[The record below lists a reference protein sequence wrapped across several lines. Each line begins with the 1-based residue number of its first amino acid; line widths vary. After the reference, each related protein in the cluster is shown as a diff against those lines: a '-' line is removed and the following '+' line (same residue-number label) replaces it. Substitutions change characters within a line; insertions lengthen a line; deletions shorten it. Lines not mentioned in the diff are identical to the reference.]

1 MLADRGRPE
10 DLALLA
16 AAGFVFDLK
25 VDGIRCLASLEP
37 GAPGDAARVTLASR
51 NGRSLV
57 TRFPEIAAALMLL
70 ETPRLVLDA
79 EIAVPGPDGLPS
91 WPLTHH
97 RTAQSVAT
105 HALVREHPAQL
116 FVFDVLRVDD
126 TSTVQWSFVR
136 RREALEH
143 LAASDTGWSPS
154 LTLTPC
160 DTDADAMWQLV
171 LDHELEGLV
180 AKRPA
185 SPYSAGR
192 SRNWIK
198 VKATQTVSCLVG
210 GVDWAGEPAVSDPRS
225 LHLFLVDDAG
235 ALQQVGK
242 ASAGVAAPLRRRLL
256 SGILNPPLVVE
267 VEYSQVSPG
276 GVLRHPV
283 LRAVRTDLD
292 VLDCQLTQLR
302 GFDAGS

>member
-10 DLALLA
+10 DLARLA
-16 AAGFVFDLK
+16 TAGFVFDLK

-37 GAPGDAARVTLASR
+37 GPLGDTARVELASR
-51 NGRSLV
+51 NDRSLV

-105 HALVREHPAQL
+105 HALVREHPAKL
-116 FVFDVLRVDD
+116 FVFDVLQVDD

-171 LDHELEGLV
+171 LDHDLEGLV
-180 AKRPA
+180 AKRPG

-192 SRNWIK
+192 SRNWVK